1 MPSGTPGA
9 TARRWLRRL
18 LPQWL
23 QRVFRIGRDLGFR
36 AGAIHLRRQLARAWG
51 SHRRRAAQAT
61 QPVRS
66 LIFICHGNII
76 RSPFAAALLRKL
88 LAGGEVKIHVSSAG
102 LQANPAQGADP
113 RVRALAPRLGISL
126 EEHRATPLTA
136 AMVEENDLLLV
147 MDYRNEAELL
157 ARFPNARRKVWLLRE
172 YVWARG
178 KELEIPDPYLGGE
191 TEVQRVCE
199 ELHRCVVELTR
210 RLYPGGS

>member
-1 MPSGTPGA
+1 
-9 TARRWLRRL
+9 
-18 LPQWL
+18 
-23 QRVFRIGRDLGFR
+23 
-36 AGAIHLRRQLARAWG
+36 
-51 SHRRRAAQAT
+51 
-61 QPVRS
+61 VRS

-88 LAGGEVKIHVSSAG
+88 LSGGDVEIRVSSAG
-102 LQANPAQGADP
+102 LRANPTQGADP

-157 ARFPNARRKVWLLRE
+157 TRFPRARGKVWLLRE
-172 YVWARG
+172 YLWRRG
-178 KELEIPDPYLGGE
+178 KELEIPDPYLGDE
-191 TEVQRVCE
+191 AEVRRVCE

-210 RLYPGGS
+210 RLYPDGV